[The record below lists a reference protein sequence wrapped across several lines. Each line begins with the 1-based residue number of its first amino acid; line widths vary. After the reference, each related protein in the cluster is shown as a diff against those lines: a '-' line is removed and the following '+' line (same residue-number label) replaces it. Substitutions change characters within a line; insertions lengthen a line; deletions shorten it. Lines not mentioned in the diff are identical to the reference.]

1 MTLTKAYKN
10 QEFLMGDAARGIRIL
25 SEYQEPKW
33 RLETS
38 DVKRAVIVFGSA
50 RIRPRDPALPART
63 PPRPTAPGTVPP
75 PEVPDYYAMASDLA
89 ERIAR
94 WTLDTHAVGE
104 RYFLC
109 TGGGPGIMEAVGAGA
124 ARVDRSLNI
133 GLNISLPFE
142 QHVNPH
148 VDELHAFEFHY
159 FFMRKFWFMNLAQ
172 AFVVFPGGYGTLDE
186 LFEVL
191 TLIQTRKS
199 RPMPILLFGREF
211 WDGLINFERLAQRG
225 LISPED
231 AHMFAIV
238 DTVDAAFSHLVESLT
253 APAVPMAGHRE
264 QNATR
269 DADGTPPGR

>member
-25 SEYQEPKW
+25 SEYEEPKW
-33 RLETS
+33 RLS
-38 DVKRAVIVFGSA
+38 GSAVKRAVIIFGSA
-50 RIRPRDPALPART
+50 RIRPRDEALLEQT
-63 PPRPTAPGTVPP
+63 PPRPTAPSASPLP
-75 PEVPDYYAMASDLA
+75 NVPDYYAMAADLA

-94 WTLDTHAVGE
+94 WTSDTHAVDE

-124 ARVDRSLNI
+124 ARVDRGLNI

-142 QHVNPH
+142 QHVNPY
-148 VDELHAFEFHY
+148 VDPLHAFEFHY

-172 AFVVFPGGYGTLDE
+172 AFIVFPGGYGTLDE

-199 RPMPILLFGREF
+199 RPLPILLFGQEF
-211 WDGLINFERLAQRG
+211 WDGLIDFDRLAERG
-225 LISPED
+225 LISPAD
-231 AHMFAIV
+231 SRMFAVV
-238 DTVDAAFSHLVESLT
+238 DTVDAAFEHLVKSLVTPAAT
-253 APAVPMAGHRE
+253 AENPE

-269 DADGTPPGR
+269 NPDGTMPAT

>member
-25 SEYQEPKW
+25 SEYEEPKW
-33 RLETS
+33 RLS
-38 DVKRAVIVFGSA
+38 GSAVKRAVIIFGSA
-50 RIRPRDPALPART
+50 RIRPRDEALLEQT
-63 PPRPTAPGTVPP
+63 PPRPTAPGASPLP
-75 PEVPDYYAMASDLA
+75 NVPDYYAMAADLA

-94 WTLDTHAVGE
+94 WTSDTHAVDE

-124 ARVDRSLNI
+124 ARVDRGLNI

-142 QHVNPH
+142 QHVNPY
-148 VDELHAFEFHY
+148 VDPLHAFEFHY

-172 AFVVFPGGYGTLDE
+172 AFIVFPGGYGTLDE

-199 RPMPILLFGREF
+199 RPLPILLFGQEF
-211 WDGLINFERLAQRG
+211 WDGLIDFDRLAERG
-225 LISPED
+225 LISPAD
-231 AHMFAIV
+231 SRMFAVV
-238 DTVDAAFSHLVESLT
+238 DTVDAAFEHLVKSLVTPAAT
-253 APAVPMAGHRE
+253 AENPE

-269 DADGTPPGR
+269 NPDGTMPAT